1 MLYILDH
8 THSEECIEEGEI
20 VWESSVH
27 YIIKCCG
34 RVLEEIVSRL
44 HTASSPH
51 LPPVGGG
58 RDLEFSVGLQEA
70 MLVWCQKLLEVLEE
84 KGKEDMRSEC
94 NRIIIIW

>member
-1 MLYILDH
+1 MR
-8 THSEECIEEGEI
+8 EF
-20 VWESSVH
+20 SVH

-44 HTASSPH
+44 HTASSSPH
-51 LPPVGGG
+51 LAPVGGG
-58 RDLEFSVGLQEA
+58 GGGGKNLEFSVGLQEA

-94 NRIIIIW
+94 NRTIIR